1 VLRGQAQ
8 TQRDPNPRPFDLQGT
23 SACGVCLEEVAGA
36 RCVRLAQQTLNLALL
51 DTQGTWTCG
60 MCLEEVAGARCVRPA
75 PCAHFFCA
83 ACVRGQ
89 LAVHVADGALDALR
103 CPEPDCRTPYL
114 REARGAAHAIPPC
127 VPRAHCADAVGPA
140 PRSRAERAGSQP
152 RVGAEPCG
160 ETCCCSGGRH
170 GTAGIRPVLSLPG
183 VHLV

>member
-1 VLRGQAQ
+1 MLERL
-8 TQRDPNPRPFDLQGT
+8 QRCCVARPRPSETLTLDPLTCRAPARAACAWRRSQARA
-23 SACGVCLEEVAGA
+23 ACGW
-36 RCVRLAQQTLNLALL
+36 RSNTLNLALL

-114 REARGAAHAIPPC
+114 REARGAARNPPL
-127 VPRAHCADAVGPA
+127 RPA
-140 PRSRAERAGSQP
+140 RTLRRRGRAG
-152 RVGAEPCG
+152 A
-160 ETCCCSGGRH
+160 
-170 GTAGIRPVLSLPG
+170 A
-183 VHLV
+183 